1 VALYGATSGRAF
13 FRGLAG
19 ERFAVRN
26 SGALAVVEGVGDHGC
41 EYMTGG
47 RVVVLGPT
55 GINFAA
61 GMSGGIAYVLDDD
74 GGFRARCNTEMVGFG
89 EIGEVEA
96 IELRALI
103 EEHRDRTGSAVAARL
118 VEHWESSLA
127 RFVKVLPY
135 DYERA
140 LAEQA
145 TREAAP
151 AAAGA

>member
-1 VALYGATSGRAF
+1 
-13 FRGLAG
+13 
-19 ERFAVRN
+19 
-26 SGALAVVEGVGDHGC
+26 
-41 EYMTGG
+41 
-47 RVVVLGPT
+47 VVLGPT

-74 GGFRARCNTEMVGFG
+74 GGFRARCNTDMVGFG

-96 IELRALI
+96 NELCALI
-103 EEHRDRTGSAVAARL
+103 EEHRDRTGSTVAARL
-118 VEHWESSLA
+118 VEHWEASLG
-127 RFVKVLPY
+127 RFVKVLPD

-145 TREAAP
+145 TREATPA